1 MKLLERLLPKAWRT
15 PAAQAPVPS
24 ARPSRRTGAR
34 ASSNSSPT
42 IFGGGGYGAYF
53 EALRQSA
60 DRSPLTPFGVMA
72 GVRTHVSGIERTML
86 SSLARAVYDNGGLP
100 SLAVNL
106 LSLYSGPIR
115 PQANTG
121 DDSVNDVYEV
131 YFAEWAKRADFYNR
145 PEMDFWA
152 LQSSICQSVDL
163 DGDVGALM
171 TAEAGFPQLQIIP
184 GWRIGSGFEPND
196 TKAIDGVALDAKGR
210 VTGYMIQGED
220 SEPVTVPAGQM
231 MLVRDPSPSSVYRGI
246 SPLRRG
252 LNDIRDS
259 KDIQAFEKL
268 AVKHNAALLGVIEGA
283 PLDDDHGFNL
293 SPMGPSGD
301 GEEVGDG
308 APPEDATPGEEKLSR
323 NDMLGGDIPILP
335 EGREFKR
342 VESNRPNAGYIDFL
356 DSLAASFIAGLDL
369 PPAFVLD
376 TKLTGPSVRG
386 VIGKAQRK
394 FDQRGDV
401 LCRLVEFV
409 WVRVIAWGIEF
420 DGLPAPQGWHRLTFN
435 RPAKATIDAGREAA
449 QDREDQASGLM
460 TRSEHYGS
468 RGRDWQTEI
477 DQIFREEEYVIGRAS
492 EISKATGIPVET
504 VLTRFGYSAKAPPP
518 RPEGKDG
525 SSEKPDGKAKLK
537 KEEKA

>member
-1 MKLLERLLPKAWRT
+1 MNLLLRILPRAWRSPVT
-15 PAAQAPVPS
+15 PTPVSAPRSGRRAGTHS
-24 ARPSRRTGAR
+24 A
-34 ASSNSSPT
+34 SNSSPT
-42 IFGGGGYGAYF
+42 IYGNGFGTYF
-53 EALRQSA
+53 EALRQSS

-106 LSLYSGPIR
+106 LSMYSGPVR

-121 DDSVNDVYEV
+121 DDGVNDVYEA
-131 YFAEWAKRADFYNR
+131 YFGEWAKRADFYNR

-152 LQSSICQSVDL
+152 LQAAICQSVDL
-163 DGDVGALM
+163 DGDVGVLM
-171 TAEAGFPQLQIIP
+171 TAESGFPQVQVIP
-184 GWRIGSGFEPND
+184 GWRIGSGFEPNE
-196 TKAIDGVALDAKGR
+196 TRAIDGVAMDSKGR

-268 AVKHNAALLGVIEGA
+268 AVKHNAALLGVIQGA

-293 SPMGPSGD
+293 SRTGHGEDGEPLGD
-301 GEEVGDG
+301 GE
-308 APPEDATPGEEKLSR
+308 PPNDATQGEKKLSR
-323 NDMLGGDIPILP
+323 NDMLGGDIPVLP

-342 VESNRPNAGYIDFL
+342 VESNRPNAAYIDFL

-369 PPAFVLD
+369 PPAFILD

-394 FDQRGDV
+394 FNQRGDV

-409 WVRVIAWGIEF
+409 WVRVIAWGIEY
-420 DGLPAPQGWHRLTFN
+420 DDLPAPPGWARVTFN

-449 QDREDQASGLM
+449 QEREDQASGLM
-460 TRSEHYGS
+460 TRSEHYGG
-468 RGRDWQTEI
+468 RGRDWQTEV
-477 DQIFREEEYVIGRAS
+477 DQIFREENYVIDKAAKIAAS
-492 EISKATGIPVET
+492 TGVPVET
-504 VLTRFGYSAKAPPP
+504 ILSRFGYAAKAPAPQ
-518 RPEGKDG
+518 PEGKDG
-525 SSEKPDGKAKLK
+525 SSGKPGGKDPK
-537 KEEKA
+537 KEDEDP